1 MIPKSGDFSYIR
13 LPPIFP
19 PEDAS
24 PLLSVGFTCLGP
36 IMALLRSRTARTA
49 TCLAIVAW
57 CALFVVTHLPR
68 TPQVTEFRGL
78 DKAFHFAA
86 FAGLA
91 FLCCWAVSSRRR
103 LTFAAYGWIVGVL
116 AIYAAADELLQIPLP
131 RRNADPLDW
140 LADTAGAACG
150 VAVFALFVRWTAGRR
165 KPADATTAPLGH
177 AEKSPAP

>member
-1 MIPKSGDFSYIR
+1 M
-13 LPPIFP
+13 
-19 PEDAS
+19 
-24 PLLSVGFTCLGP
+24 
-36 IMALLRSRTARTA
+36 
-49 TCLAIVAW
+49 
-57 CALFVVTHLPR
+57 
-68 TPQVTEFRGL
+68 TEFRGV

-103 LTFAAYGWIVGVL
+103 LTSVAYGWIVGVL

-150 VAVFALFVRWTAGRR
+150 VAVFALIVRWTAGRR
-165 KPADATTAPLGH
+165 KPAVGASEPGGCPEKPVATQ
-177 AEKSPAP
+177 